1 MLFKTIGDKTNPSI
15 LFFHAMGVTGDSS
28 EHIAENLKDKY
39 YIIMPTSTVYC
50 PKQKYVSKID
60 EINQVESFLKESHIN
75 HLALVV
81 ASSLGAD
88 LAISFISTTKV
99 KIDNVVFDG
108 GQFAQINKFARSLLT
123 PILYFAIKSLY
134 RSKGKTLKKILWTD
148 DDNIK
153 PYFIEAGKYLKYRNL
168 RRQLSDSLVNKE
180 FPKIPK
186 SVEENTYFIFGS
198 IEDHFK
204 YRENVKKSYSNAK
217 YPVFKNF
224 NHMEYQIK
232 DPLGFA
238 RMLEHI
244 IEYHTFPN
252 LDFLELND

>member
-1 MLFKTIGDKTNPSI
+1 MLFKTIGDRSKPCI
-15 LFFHAMGVTGDSS
+15 LFFHAMGVTGSSS
-28 EHIAENLKDKY
+28 EPIAENLKDKY

-50 PKQKYVSKID
+50 PKQKYISKID
-60 EINQVESFLKESHIN
+60 EINQVESFLKESHIDD
-75 HLALVV
+75 LALIV

-88 LAISFISTTKV
+88 LAISFISTTNV

-108 GQFAQINKFARSLLT
+108 GQFAQINKFTRHLLT

-134 RSKGKTLKKILWTD
+134 RSNGKTLKKILWTND
-148 DDNIK
+148 ESIK
-153 PYFIEAGKYLKYRNL
+153 PYFIEAGKYLKYKNL
-168 RRQLSDSLVNKE
+168 RKQLSDSLVNKE
-180 FPKIPK
+180 FPKIP
-186 SVEENTYFIFGS
+186 SLVEENTYFIFGS

-204 YRENVKKSYSNAK
+204 YRDNVKKSYPNAS

-232 DPLGFA
+232 DPIGFA

-252 LDFLELND
+252 LDFLAPND